1 MAASSSSSPLLA
13 TSSSSISS
21 ADPSSSTPPLPA
33 IAPPELKKKKLQG
46 WQHSAAG
53 SLGGMAGAIV
63 TSPFDVVKTRL
74 QSDLFRHSAQPI
86 KAAAAEAAKSTTARA
101 GVSGTLYQF
110 VDTVYL
116 IRRIGVEEGWKAL
129 YKGLGPSLVGIIP
142 ARAINFYFYPTS
154 KAYLAK
160 QFPNAPTEKDGQT
173 AEDSPVIHLSAAV
186 IAGIMTAT
194 GTNPIWVVK
203 TRLQLSARRK
213 ESLLPPSS
221 AVPSSTSAASAASA
235 AKPSSILPGPIA
247 KSAAAL
253 ATQSAPAT
261 ASASSSA
268 AATTSRSPL
277 GPAVNMTM
285 DILKK
290 DGIRGLYRGLSASY
304 LGVSEGVIQWV
315 LYERLKRLSIP
326 TSPDEKQS
334 LISYMGSIV
343 GASGGAK
350 AVASLITYPHE
361 VVRTRLRQPA
371 INGVVKYTGLVQTLK
386 LVLKEEG
393 VASLYGGLTA
403 HMFRVV
409 PNAACM
415 FLIYELVAGK
425 LGQ

>member
-1 MAASSSSSPLLA
+1 MVSLSTSSP
-13 TSSSSISS
+13 TSTITGSQSPIIPSS
-21 ADPSSSTPPLPA
+21 DPSSSTPPDVTS
-33 IAPPELKKKKLQG
+33 PPTQTKKKLVG

-53 SLGGMAGAIV
+53 SVGGMAGAIV

-74 QSDLFRHSAQPI
+74 QSDLFRHSASEPLK
-86 KAAAAEAAKSTTARA
+86 KAISATQKDAARSGIR
-101 GVSGTLYQF
+101 GTLYQF

-160 QFPNAPTEKDGQT
+160 QFPNAPVEQVGQT
-173 AEDSPVIHLSAAV
+173 SEDSPVIHLSAAV

-203 TRLQLSARRK
+203 TRLQLSARQK
-213 ESLLPPSS
+213 GNAPPISS
-221 AVPSSTSAASAASA
+221 VASPAPVSTSA
-235 AKPSSILPGPIA
+235 LPGPIA

-253 ATQSAPAT
+253 AKSAPTAT
-261 ASASSSA
+261 SIAAASSTAMPNAFS
-268 AATTSRSPL
+268 
-277 GPAVNMTM
+277 MTM
-285 DILKK
+285 DIIRKE
-290 DGIRGLYRGLSASY
+290 GITGLYRGLSASY

-315 LYERLKRLSIP
+315 LYERFKRL
-326 TSPDEKQS
+326 TSSTSFDSSNQS
-334 LISYMGSIV
+334 VISYMGSIV

-361 VVRTRLRQPA
+361 VIRTRLRQPH
-371 INGVVKYTGLVQTLK
+371 INGIVKYKSLLQTLQ
-386 LVLKEEG
+386 LVIKEEG
-393 VASLYGGLTA
+393 AASLYGGLTA
-403 HMFRVV
+403 HLFRVV

-415 FLIYELVAGK
+415 FLIYELVAGR
-425 LGQ
+425 LGS

>member
-1 MAASSSSSPLLA
+1 MAASGSSSPSLVA

-21 ADPSSSTPPLPA
+21 ADPSSSTLPLSV
-33 IAPPELKKKKLQG
+33 APPDPTKKKLQG

-86 KAAAAEAAKSTTARA
+86 KAAAEAAKSTTAKT

-160 QFPNAPTEKDGQT
+160 QFPNAPTEQAGQT

-213 ESLLPPSS
+213 ESPLPPSS
-221 AVPSSTSAASAASA
+221 AVPTPASAAPSVGGA
-235 AKPSSILPGPIA
+235 MKTSSILPGPIA
-247 KSAAAL
+247 RSAAAL
-253 ATQSAPAT
+253 ASQPTQNAT
-261 ASASSSA
+261 APTA
-268 AATTSRSPL
+268 AVTSKSPL

-315 LYERLKRLSIP
+315 LYERLKRLSTS
-326 TSPDEKQS
+326 TSPDRKQS

-371 INGVVKYTGLVQTLK
+371 INGVVKYTGLLQTLK

>member
-1 MAASSSSSPLLA
+1 MASSSSSSSP
-13 TSSSSISS
+13 TSFLTGSKSPSIPST
-21 ADPSSSTPPLPA
+21 DPSSSTPPDVVS
-33 IAPPELKKKKLQG
+33 PPEIKKKKLVG

-53 SLGGMAGAIV
+53 SVGGMAGAIV

-74 QSDLFRHSAQPI
+74 QSDLFRHTASEPLK
-86 KAAAAEAAKSTTARA
+86 KAITATQQDAARSGLR
-101 GVSGTLYQF
+101 GTLYHF

-160 QFPNAPTEKDGQT
+160 QFPNAPVEQAGQT

-203 TRLQLSARRK
+203 TRLQLSAKRK
-213 ESLLPPSS
+213 QNGLPPSS
-221 AVPSSTSAASAASA
+221 SIVPPSSTAA
-235 AKPSSILPGPIA
+235 PTSSLPGPIA

-253 ATQSAPAT
+253 AKSAPST
-261 ASASSSA
+261 TSA
-268 AATTSRSPL
+268 AAGSATTAAPN
-277 GPAVNMTM
+277 AFTMTM
-285 DILKK
+285 SIIRKE
-290 DGIRGLYRGLSASY
+290 GITGLYRGLSASY

-315 LYERLKRLSIP
+315 LYERFKRL
-326 TSPDEKQS
+326 TSSTSFDSSNQS
-334 LISYMGSIV
+334 VLSYMGSIV

-361 VVRTRLRQPA
+361 VIRTRLRQPA
-371 INGVVKYTGLVQTLK
+371 VNGIVKYTGLVQTLK
-386 LVLKEEG
+386 LVIKEEG
-393 VASLYGGLTA
+393 AASLYGGLTA
-403 HMFRVV
+403 HLFRVV

-425 LGQ
+425 LGS

>member
-1 MAASSSSSPLLA
+1 MASPSTASPTSFLTGSKSTPIPSS
-13 TSSSSISS
+13 
-21 ADPSSSTPPLPA
+21 DPSSSTPPDVVS
-33 IAPPELKKKKLQG
+33 PPEQKKRKLVG

-53 SLGGMAGAIV
+53 SVGGMAGAIV

-74 QSDLFRHSAQPI
+74 QSDLFRHSASEPI
-86 KAAAAEAAKSTTARA
+86 KKAINANQADAARTGIR
-101 GVSGTLYQF
+101 GTLYQF

-160 QFPNAPTEKDGQT
+160 QFPNAPVEKAGQT

-203 TRLQLSARRK
+203 TRLQLSAKRK
-213 ESLLPPSS
+213 GIASPSTT
-221 AVPSSTSAASAASA
+221 AAPAPTAAST
-235 AKPSSILPGPIA
+235 LPGPIA

-253 ATQSAPAT
+253 AQSTSTSTAAAAAAPA
-261 ASASSSA
+261 ARSSM
-268 AATTSRSPL
+268 P
-277 GPAVNMTM
+277 PAFTMTM
-285 DILKK
+285 DIIRKE
-290 DGIRGLYRGLSASY
+290 GITGLYRGLSASY

-315 LYERLKRLSIP
+315 LYERFKRL
-326 TSPDEKQS
+326 TSSTTFDSSNQS
-334 LISYMGSIV
+334 VISYMGSIV

-361 VVRTRLRQPA
+361 VIRTRLRQPA
-371 INGVVKYTGLVQTLK
+371 INGIVRYTGLLQTLK
-386 LVLKEEG
+386 LVIKEEG
-393 VASLYGGLTA
+393 AASLYGGLTA
-403 HMFRVV
+403 HLFRVV

-415 FLIYELVAGK
+415 FLIYELVAGR
-425 LGQ
+425 LGA